1 MVGRELA
8 AGSFRGTRLDLMS
21 SLALVLSS
29 WCLMYGDHCDLCQG
43 GSPRPRGG
51 VSVRSQAA
59 LHGTGSQRACGIEQ
73 QCNSS

>member
-8 AGSFRGTRLDLMS
+8 VGSFRGTRLDLMP

-43 GSPRPRGG
+43 GSPPPPGWGLRALPGSSAGHWLSACLWDR
-51 VSVRSQAA
+51 AA
-59 LHGTGSQRACGIEQ
+59 V
-73 QCNSS
+73 

>member
-8 AGSFRGTRLDLMS
+8 VGSFRGTRLDLMP

-43 GSPRPRGG
+43 GSPPPPGWGLGLQLPEREEKGEVKGEGPPE
-51 VSVRSQAA
+51 VPPPQ
-59 LHGTGSQRACGIEQ
+59 
-73 QCNSS
+73 